1 MNAPIRRLSTVVAL
15 LFSALLVSSTLIQ
28 FVQAKGLQERPDN
41 RRTLLASYARERGQI
56 LVGGTPIARSTQTK
70 DELKWLRTYPGKDL
84 YSHVTGYYSFVYGA
98 GGGVEGAENSLL
110 SGSSDKLFYRRVS
123 DILTGKE
130 QTGASL
136 ELTINAKAQAAAD
149 KALGKQRGA
158 VVALD
163 PTTGAILALVSHPA
177 YDPSR
182 LSSHD
187 TAAVQKA
194 WTDLNDDP
202 NRPMVDR
209 AIAGNLYPPGSTFKV
224 VTAAAALESGKWT
237 EESVIPGPAT
247 LDLPLTSTN
256 LPNDFKGSCGANNKT
271 TLKHALEISCNT
283 AFGWLGMQLGADDFR
298 GQAAKFGI
306 GDRIA
311 VPMNVTPSSVPTE
324 LNAPQLAQSAIG
336 QYDVRV
342 TPLQVAMI
350 SAAVANNGI
359 VMKPYLVQKV
369 TSSDLETIDEAS
381 PEQLSQAVSADTA
394 ASLTR
399 MMQAVVESGT
409 GRAAQIDGISV
420 AGKSGTAQ
428 HERGKPPHAWFT
440 AFAPADEAKVA
451 VAVVVEDGGEAGSEA
466 AGGRVAAPIAKQVME
481 AVLGR

>member
-15 LFSALLVSSTLIQ
+15 LFGALLVSSTLIS
-28 FVQAKGLQERPDN
+28 FVQAKALQERPEN

-56 LVGGTPIARSTQTK
+56 LVGGTPVAKSVATN
-70 DELKWLRTYPGKDL
+70 DELKWLRTYPGKDR
-84 YSHVTGYYSFVYGA
+84 YAHVTGYFSFVFGA
-98 GGGVEGAENSLL
+98 GGGIEAAENSLL
-110 SGSSDKLFYRRVS
+110 SGASDKLFYRRVS
-123 DILTGKE
+123 DILTGRQ

-136 ELTINAKAQAAAD
+136 ELTIDAKAQAAAE
-149 KALGKQRGA
+149 KALGDQRGA

-163 PTTGAILALVSHPA
+163 PATGAVLAMVSHPS

-182 LSSHD
+182 LTSHD
-187 TAAVQKA
+187 TKAVQKA
-194 WTDLNDDP
+194 WNELNDDP
-202 NRPMVDR
+202 TRPMVNR
-209 AIAGNLYPPGSTFKV
+209 AIGGNLYPPGSTFKV
-224 VTAAAALESGKWT
+224 VTAAAALESGRWT
-237 EESVIPGPAT
+237 EESELPGPPT
-247 LDLPLTSTN
+247 LDLPQTSAD
-256 LPNDFKGSCGANNKT
+256 LPNDFRGGCGPNNKT

-283 AFGWLGMQLGADDFR
+283 AFGWLGMQLGADDLR

-306 GDRIA
+306 GDKISI
-311 VPMNVTPSSVPTE
+311 PMSVAPSSMPAE
-324 LNAPQLAQSAIG
+324 LNQPQLAQSAIG

-369 TSSDLETIDEAS
+369 TSSDLETIDEAK

-394 ASLTR
+394 AALTR

-409 GRAAQIDGISV
+409 GRAAQISGVSV

-428 HERGKPPHAWFT
+428 HQQGKPPHAWFT

-451 VAVVVEDGGEAGSEA
+451 VAVVVEDGGTAGNEA

-481 AVLGR
+481 AVLDR